1 MGNEWR
7 TAQIEEVAEKV
18 ACGPF
23 GSSIKVSTFV
33 EKGVPVISG
42 QHLHGTRLE
51 DGEYNYITPEHAEKL
66 SNANVYPGDVVFTHA
81 GNIGQAAFIPE
92 HSQYSKYV
100 LSQRQFYLR
109 PNRSVVLPEF
119 VAYYFHSPIG
129 HHRLLANA
137 SQTGVPSIARPVSY
151 LKSIKIPVPP
161 LPEQRAIAHILGSL
175 GDKIELN
182 RRMNETLETTARA
195 IFKSWFVDFDPVRA
209 KAEGGDPG
217 LPDDVAALFPN
228 SFEASELGEIPT
240 GWEIGK
246 LQDILILQRGFDLPK
261 KKRSPGRYPLIAAS
275 GQDGFHNEYKVSG
288 PGVATGRSGKLGI
301 VTFVHSHFWPLNTTL
316 WVTAYKNSNSYHA
329 YFLLHTL
336 NLEAY
341 NAGSAVPT
349 LNRNHIHNLKLPVP
363 NDSVLKCFELHSR
376 ELFFAIDKNTEQ
388 IAHLSQIRDTLLPK
402 LVSGELRV
410 PDAEKFVEEAGV

>member
-1 MGNEWR
+1 MGSDWQEYKLADLCDSIDYGFTTSAKDEPVGPKFLRITDIVTGHIDWNDVPYCESDQANTKQYLIHDKDIVVAR
-7 TAQIEEVAEKV
+7 TGANT
-18 ACGPF
+18 
-23 GSSIKVSTFV
+23 GSSVFVSSPPEAVFASYLV
-33 EKGVPVISG
+33 RLKIS
-42 QHLHGTRLE
+42 
-51 DGEYNYITPEHAEKL
+51 DK
-66 SNANVYPGDVVFTHA
+66 ANSR
-81 GNIGQAAFIPE
+81 FI
-92 HSQYSKYV
+92 SYFLKS
-100 LSQRQFYLR
+100 
-109 PNRSVVLPEF
+109 PEF
-119 VAYYFHSPIG
+119 WAYMQGVLGDKSAQP
-129 HHRLLANA
+129 NA
-137 SQTGVPSIARPVSY
+137 SAKTMTQVK
-151 LKSIKIPVPP
+151 LKLPP
-161 LPEQRAIAHILGSL
+161 NNDQQAISHILGSL
-175 GDKIELN
+175 DDKIELN
-182 RRMNETLETTARA
+182 RRMNETLEATARA

-217 LPDDVAALFPN
+217 LPNDIAALFPD
-228 SFEASELGEIPT
+228 SFENSELGEIPT

-316 WVTAYKNSNSYHA
+316 WVKAYKNSNSYHA
-329 YFLLHTL
+329 YFLLQTL

-388 IAHLSQIRDTLLPK
+388 MAHLSQIRDTLLPK
-402 LVSGELRV
+402 LISGELPV
-410 PDAEKFVEEAGV
+410 PDAEKFVEEAGI

>member
-1 MGNEWR
+1 MGSDWQEYKLADLCDSIDYGFTTSAKDEPVGPKFLRITDIVAGHIDWNDVPYCESDQANTEQYLIHDKDIVIAR
-7 TAQIEEVAEKV
+7 TGAST
-18 ACGPF
+18 
-23 GSSIKVSTFV
+23 GSSMFVSSPPEAVFASYLV
-33 EKGVPVISG
+33 RLKIS
-42 QHLHGTRLE
+42 
-51 DGEYNYITPEHAEKL
+51 DK
-66 SNANVYPGDVVFTHA
+66 ANSR
-81 GNIGQAAFIPE
+81 FI
-92 HSQYSKYV
+92 SYFLKS
-100 LSQRQFYLR
+100 
-109 PNRSVVLPEF
+109 PEF
-119 VAYYFHSPIG
+119 WAYMQGVLGDKSAQP
-129 HHRLLANA
+129 NA
-137 SQTGVPSIARPVSY
+137 SAKTMTQVK
-151 LKSIKIPVPP
+151 LKLPP
-161 LPEQRAIAHILGSL
+161 NYDQQAISHILGSL
-175 GDKIELN
+175 DDKIELN
-182 RRMNETLETTARA
+182 HRMNETLEATARA

-217 LPDDVAALFPN
+217 LPDDIAALFPD
-228 SFEASELGEIPT
+228 SFEDSELGEIPT

-275 GQDGFHNEYKVSG
+275 GQDGFHNEHKVSG

-316 WVTAYKNSNSYHA
+316 WVKAYKNSNSYHA
-329 YFLLHTL
+329 YFLLQTL
-336 NLEAY
+336 NLEDY

-402 LVSGELRV
+402 LISGELRV
-410 PDAEKFVEEAGV
+410 PDAEKFVEEAGI

>member
-7 TAQIEEVAEKV
+7 TAQIEEIAEKV

-51 DGEYNYITPEHAEKL
+51 DGEYNYITPEHAKKL
-66 SNANVYPGDVVFTHA
+66 SNAIVYPGDVVFTHA

-92 HSQYSKYV
+92 HSQYNKYV

-175 GDKIELN
+175 DDKIE
-182 RRMNETLETTARA
+182 MNLRINQTLEATARA

-217 LPDDVAALFPN
+217 LPDDIAALFPD
-228 SFEASELGEIPT
+228 SFENSELGEIPT

-275 GQDGFHNEYKVSG
+275 GQDGFHNEHKVSG

-301 VTFVHSHFWPLNTTL
+301 VTFVHSYFWPLNTTL
-316 WVTAYKNSNSYHA
+316 WVKSYKNSNSYHA
-329 YFLLHTL
+329 YFLLQTL
-336 NLEAY
+336 NLEVY

-402 LVSGELRV
+402 LISGELRV